1 MPERTREH
9 SFDELAKGLAG
20 GTVSRRKA
28 LRLMG
33 AVLVGGALSSFP
45 GAAWAAKG
53 GGGGKSACAKYCKT
67 LFGGDTAAQA
77 ECTAQ
82 GTKGTGP
89 CFSCTP
95 GVGPGPNFVP
105 PDCAGGEFNTE
116 TCECGDPVPEELC
129 LGVEP
134 GECGTCT
141 RPFGY
146 PPGACHCG
154 TLADGSGTFCWY
166 GGFTA
171 SSCAEC
177 ANYPGTTC
185 VYGYGNL
192 SCVYPCVDG
201 EPCAQ

>member
-1 MPERTREH
+1 MPERTRER

-33 AVLVGGALSSFP
+33 AALVGGALASFP

-89 CFSCTP
+89 CFACGGPENPAPTCGSNETLNTKTCQCYKNCTP
-95 GVGPGPNFVP
+95 G
-105 PDCAGGEFNTE
+105 EFNCCPGIRSECVSLIGGGTVCA
-116 TCECGDPVPEELC
+116 THTRCEPSCND
-129 LGVEP
+129 
-134 GECGTCT
+134 
-141 RPFGY
+141 
-146 PPGACHCG
+146 CH
-154 TLADGSGTFCWY
+154 
-166 GGFTA
+166 
-171 SSCAEC
+171 
-177 ANYPGTTC
+177 P
-185 VYGYGNL
+185 
-192 SCVYPCVDG
+192 G
-201 EPCAQ
+201 EPCISGPSGCPANQPAGCVVGICPS